1 MKLYKSLSLLQINFF
16 RNKFFKDNSYLLFI
30 SLLLLGASLFTQDSK
45 NPDVKRK
52 KYSEFLEN
60 YIQHAEEEFRLSLN
74 DPTIGKKNEIILR
87 DALSSK
93 QYFFIYKKITGYP
106 ELIFWSTQR
115 IIPDDRIIDSPDSL
129 GFEALSNGYYFFQ
142 KRILSGHIIISLL
155 PVKWN
160 YVVTNNYLKNE
171 FAEKA
176 KLGKRF
182 DISLNTDAPVRAK
195 GGKALFSLKVI
206 NESGITAENKL
217 TVWLR
222 LLSFIPLLLFIH
234 FGASRIYYKKGLL
247 KAALF
252 LVFLLFTLRLIS
264 YFFPFPVN
272 LRQFEL
278 FDPAV
283 YGSSV
288 VLRSLG
294 DLFLNALLFLWVIN
308 FIRNRISREKADAK
322 LQKVSY
328 KWLLFTA
335 GVLAILIVTYLCGS
349 VLRSL
354 VADSQISFDVINF
367 FTLDI
372 YSVMGFIVLSCVSI
386 GYYYFCRIVVF
397 VLQNIFPDFN
407 LVFFISVAA
416 AGLFMLTLMIGR
428 ISGGFELYELLWL
441 LVFLFCMRND
451 LSGYFSG
458 APIVSR
464 TVFWL
469 FFFSASVAAVII
481 TENNSKELRSRQ
493 HYAELIAAKTDPM
506 ADVLLNTMLTGL
518 RADMLATNFNLFYD
532 ENTATRF
539 RNNLINNNLKG
550 YSDKYD
556 TKIMAYDKSEQ
567 ALFNPEDVSY
577 STLNGIINTQAKP
590 TAVKGLYY
598 YDAGYDKLNY
608 LARRVIRDYNNNL
621 LGYVFIIMSPRNFEP
636 DMLYPELFS
645 RGRNNSIENSTEYA
659 YAVYDKGKLIRS
671 HNDYAFSTR
680 YIPKDFRGEQFLTV
694 SNNKSSELWYKAG
707 AEKYVVISKEKK
719 LLIELIT
726 LLSYL
731 FCAFLLGN
739 ALSWLISLL
748 LRSHWNLKRL
758 KNEIQ
763 LTIRQQVHTTIILF
777 TVVSFLVI
785 GGATILFFISR
796 SEKNIK
802 ETLSRTIRLVG
813 NDLKSALTESDI
825 KNTIFDNAQGVSPV
839 ATHEYIK
846 RLAEVNGQDVNLY
859 STSGDLKASSIALPY
874 TKGILSTK
882 MDPHAFHRLNKEKA
896 IQYFQKENIGKLEFV
911 SNYIPVTDSAG
922 TEIAYL
928 NIPYF
933 NSQTRLKE
941 EISNFLVTIIN
952 LNAFIFL
959 IAGIVS
965 LIITN
970 RITRSFSV
978 ISEKMKKINL
988 GKRNEQI
995 RWGRKDEIGELVKE
1009 YNKML
1014 SKLDESAATLARNE
1028 RESAWQEMAKQIAHE
1043 IKNPLTPMKLSM
1055 QFLQRSI
1062 EQGAPDIKE
1071 LGAKVSATLVEQI
1084 DHLSNIAGEFSRF
1097 ANIENAKPEIF
1108 NLNDALRSV
1117 KLLYEGDDKVLFEW
1131 DLAPEPVII
1140 YADKTHVNRI
1150 LTNLILNAIQS
1161 VAPGTTPFIKVNE
1174 KIIEDATEIS
1184 ITDNGSG
1191 ISEDM
1196 KSKIFT
1202 PNFTTKSSGTGLGL
1216 AMCLRM
1222 AHRAGGDMRYETS
1235 SAGSTFFVTLPLGP
1249 RTQEENL
1256 PGTSEQGEA

>member
-1 MKLYKSLSLLQINFF
+1 MQFNIFS
-16 RNKFFKDNSYLLFI
+16 NKFFKDNSYLLVI

-45 NPDVKRK
+45 NPDVPRK
-52 KYSEFLEN
+52 KYSEILKN
-60 YIQHAEEEFRLSLN
+60 YIRDAQDEFRLSLN
-74 DPTIGKKNEIILR
+74 DTSFGKQKEIILPG
-87 DALSSK
+87 ALSAK
-93 QYFFIYKKITGYP
+93 QYFFIYKTANGFA
-106 ELIFWSTQR
+106 ELIFWNTQR
-115 IIPDDRIIDSPDSL
+115 ILPEDLIINTPDSL
-129 GFEALSNGYYFFQ
+129 GFAVLSNGYYFFQ

-171 FAEKA
+171 FAVKA
-176 KLGKRF
+176 EDGSRF
-182 DISLNTDAPVRAK
+182 DISFDKGVPVSAK
-195 GGKALFSLKVI
+195 GGKFLFSIKYI
-206 NESGITAENKL
+206 NEWGSTGENKL

-234 FGASRIYYKKGLL
+234 FVASQMYNKNGLL
-247 KAALF
+247 KATLL
-252 LVFLLFTLRLIS
+252 LVFFLLTLRLIS

-278 FDPAV
+278 FDPVV
-283 YGSSV
+283 YGSGI

-294 DLFLNALLFLWVIN
+294 DLLLNAVLFLWVIN
-308 FIRNRISREKADAK
+308 FVRNRLSREKADAMFK
-322 LQKVSY
+322 KIPF
-328 KWLLFTA
+328 KWPLFAVGVAVLL
-335 GVLAILIVTYLCGS
+335 LVTYLCGS

-367 FTLDI
+367 FTLDV
-372 YSVMGFIVLSCVSI
+372 YSVIGFIVLSCIFI
-386 GYYYFCRIVVF
+386 GYYYFCRVVVF
-397 VLQNIFPDFN
+397 VMQNIFPNFN
-407 LVFFISVAA
+407 IILFVSVAA
-416 AGLFMLTLMIGR
+416 GGLIMLTFRIGSL
-428 ISGGFELYELLWL
+428 SGGFELYELLWL
-441 LVFLFCMRND
+441 LLFLFCMKND
-451 LSGYFSG
+451 LSGFFSG

-464 TVFWL
+464 MVFWL

-506 ADVLLNTMLTGL
+506 AGVLLNTMLTGL
-518 RADMLATNFNLFYD
+518 RPDMLAANFKFFSD
-532 ENTATRF
+532 ENSAAHF

-556 TKIMAYDKSEQ
+556 TKIMAFDKSEQ
-567 ALFNPEDVSY
+567 PLFNPDDVSY
-577 STLNGIINTQAKP
+577 NTLNGIINTQAKP
-590 TAVKGLYY
+590 TTVKGLYY
-598 YDAGYDKLNY
+598 YDGGYDKLNY
-608 LARRVIRDYNNNL
+608 LVRRVIRDYNNNL
-621 LGYVFIIMSPRNFEP
+621 LGYVFIIMSPRNFVP

-645 RGRNNSIENSTEYA
+645 RGRDNSIDNSSEYA
-659 YAVYDKGKLIRS
+659 YAIYEKGKLISS

-680 YIPKDFRGEQFLTV
+680 YIPKDFRGEQFLTI

-707 AEKYVVISKEKK
+707 AEKYIVISKEKK
-719 LLIELIT
+719 LVIELIT

-748 LRSHWNLKRL
+748 LRSQWKIKRL
-758 KNEIQ
+758 KYEIQ
-763 LTIRQQVHTTIILF
+763 LTIRQQVHTTIIFFSVL
-777 TVVSFLVI
+777 SFIVI
-785 GGATILFFISR
+785 GVATILFFISR

-802 ETLSRTIRLVG
+802 ETLSRTIRIMG

-825 KNTIFDNAQGVSPV
+825 QNTIFQNAQGVSPV
-839 ATHEYIK
+839 PTQRYVS
-846 RLAEVNGQDVNLY
+846 RLSEVHGQDVNLY

-874 TKGILSTK
+874 LKGILSTK
-882 MDPHAFHRLNKEKA
+882 MDPLAFNRLNKGKE
-896 IQYFQKENIGKLEFV
+896 IQYFQKEYIGKLEFV

-922 TEIAYL
+922 AEIAFL

-933 NSQTRLKE
+933 NSQSRLKE

-970 RITRSFSV
+970 KITRSFSV
-978 ISEKMKKINL
+978 ISEKMKRINL
-988 GKRNEQI
+988 EKRNEKI
-995 RWGRKDEIGELVKE
+995 HWARNDEIGALVKE

-1062 EQGAPDIKE
+1062 ERGAPDIKE

-1097 ANIENAKPEIF
+1097 ANIENANPEIF
-1108 NLNDALRSV
+1108 NLNDAMRSV
-1117 KLLYEGDDKVLFEW
+1117 KQLYEGDDRILFEW
-1131 DLAPEPVII
+1131 TLAPYPVMIC
-1140 YADKTHVNRI
+1140 ADKTHVNRI
-1150 LTNLILNAIQS
+1150 LTNLILNGIQA
-1161 VAPGTTPFIKVNE
+1161 VAPGLTPFIKVNE
-1174 KIIEDATEIS
+1174 TIFENAAEIS
-1184 ITDNGSG
+1184 ISDNGTG

-1196 KSKIFT
+1196 RLKIFT

-1222 AHRAGGDMRYETS
+1222 AHRAGGDIRYETS
-1235 SAGSTFFVTLPLGP
+1235 ENGSTFFVTIPLAASA
-1249 RTQEENL
+1249 EIMDED
-1256 PGTSEQGEA
+1256 